1 MKKFK
6 VTYETRE
13 EFTEEITADSRESA
27 AEKIRDSYST
37 GTIEI
42 RSVKEEN

>member
-6 VTYETRE
+6 VTYETRQ

-27 AEKIRDSYST
+27 KEKIRGLYSSS
-37 GTIEI
+37 TIEF